1 MHLPLPPLEPE
12 YIAAKEFTVVER
24 LGSPAAIPHLLPRTV
39 DWERLYRF
47 LLNFSR
53 RPWPRK
59 PKGPIFSKGCW
70 RLIQDP
76 DPIIPG
82 NAMGLGTICIQS
94 RRIGTAAHFVDFIK
108 NLEQSLVVPTNH
120 TRTIFWVNGRRECS

>member
-82 NAMGLGTICIQS
+82 NAMSLGQFAS
-94 RRIGTAAHFVDFIK
+94 
-108 NLEQSLVVPTNH
+108 NLEELALQPTSLGSLEFRASFARPDEPH
-120 TRTIFWVNGRRECS
+120 EDHFLGQRPP